1 MINRKLKL
9 RRPSKLVRR
18 PSRIPLRMLNQ
29 RSQLPPPLL
38 LPQLQQLLINL
49 PLLVRKMRP
58 NRHLSKHRLML

>member
-29 RSQLPPPLL
+29 RSQLQPPLL
-38 LPQLQQLLINL
+38 LPLLQQLLINL